1 MNKDLLFARK
11 EEAYQRQFLI
21 EVLRRIKEF
30 PYYLHLLDYVHGS
43 YPYKHQD
50 ELFHILGIP
59 SEIPNNPKIKG
70 RVELKDYIIEM
81 DEEKHRRLIEF
92 FKKPRFLFSNVTVIQ
107 IKDKKGNSI
116 LEAYDHF
123 TAVGTAFDDLE
134 YNPPRWE
141 DFK

>member
-1 MNKDLLFARK
+1 M
-11 EEAYQRQFLI
+11 EAYQRQFLI
-21 EVLRRIKEF
+21 EILRRIKEF
-30 PYYLHLLDYVHGS
+30 PYYFHLEQYEEGLYQDDDQQDLFQILEITPELPG
-43 YPYKHQD
+43 YPKSQG
-50 ELFHILGIP
+50 EF
-59 SEIPNNPKIKG
+59 K
-70 RVELKDYIIEM
+70 LKNYIIEM

-92 FKKPRFLFSNVTVIQ
+92 FKKPRFLFPNVIMIE